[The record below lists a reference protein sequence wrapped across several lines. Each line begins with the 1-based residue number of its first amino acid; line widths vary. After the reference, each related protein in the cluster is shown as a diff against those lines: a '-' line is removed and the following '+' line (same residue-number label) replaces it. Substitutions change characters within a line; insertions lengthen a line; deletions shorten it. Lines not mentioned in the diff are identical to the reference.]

1 MKTASQAGK
10 IAVNSPV
17 HGYFCMRHL
26 QGQPRCQTSLLPPSI
41 EEYVPENH
49 PVRVIDAFVESL
61 DVIEMGFD
69 KARTAATGRR
79 PYHPGDLLK
88 LYIYAYLNQTSSTR
102 RLEKE
107 CHRNLEVLWLMKQ
120 LAPDFKTIADF
131 RKDNGQAIKRVCRQ
145 FVLFCK
151 QAGLVSG
158 QLVAIDGSK
167 FKAAASKDQALTRKQ
182 LEQQVGKL
190 EQKIDHY
197 LGQLAASDQQTDTD
211 LNQAKVHDALAYLQS
226 HKAELQDE
234 LKALVENDDTQTCRT
249 EPEARLMKS
258 GREGMV
264 VGYNAQNAV
273 DAEHQ
278 LVVHHELTQ
287 VGGDN
292 RQLEPMAKAS
302 LAVLEDELDT
312 IVADAGYSNG
322 EQLEDIRKAGV
333 NVAAPSNRSVNNQG
347 TGDFFQKSD
356 FTYLPDADAYRCPA
370 GQLLHHKIR
379 NTHQKRHLYVRT
391 GCSQCPLQGQ
401 CTTADRRWVTR
412 HFHEEALEQAQWQAT
427 PERMVRRMATVE
439 PTFATLKRLLNKGRL
454 TCWGLASAASEY
466 SLGVLCYNLM
476 RVINI
481 LGVKGALARLC

>member
-1 MKTASQAGK
+1 
-10 IAVNSPV
+10 
-17 HGYFCMRHL
+17 MRHL
-26 QGQPRCQTSLLPPSI
+26 QGQPRSQTSLLPPSI
-41 EEYVPENH
+41 EEYVPEDH
-49 PVRVIDAFVESL
+49 PVRVIDAFVDSL
-61 DVIEMGFD
+61 DVVEMGFD
-69 KARTAATGRR
+69 KAHTAATGRR

-158 QLVAIDGSK
+158 HLVAIDGSK
-167 FKAAASKDQALTRKQ
+167 FRAAASKDQALTRKQ
-182 LEQQVGKL
+182 LENQVGKL

-197 LGQLAASDQQTDTD
+197 LGQLAASDQQTETD
-211 LNQAKVHDALAYLQS
+211 LNQAKVNDALAYLLS

-234 LKALVENDDTQTCRT
+234 LRALVENDDTQTCRT

-287 VGGDN
+287 AGGDN
-292 RQLEPMAKAS
+292 QQLEPVTEATRDA
-302 LAVLEDELDT
+302 LAGDLET
-312 IVADAGYSNG
+312 VVADAGYSNG
-322 EQLEDIRKAGV
+322 EQIEGTRNTGV
-333 NVAAPSNRSVNNQG
+333 NIAVPSNRAVNNQG
-347 TGDFFQKSD
+347 SGEFFQKSD
-356 FTYLPDADAYRCPA
+356 FTYLPDDDAYRCPA
-370 GQLLHHKIR
+370 GKLLHYKTR
-379 NTHQKRHLYVRT
+379 NTKQRMHLYARA

-412 HFHEEALEQAQWQAT
+412 HFHEEALEQAQRQAT

-454 TCWGLASAASEY
+454 TCWGLASAHSEY
-466 SLGVLCYNLM
+466 SLGVLSYNLM

-481 LGVKGALARLC
+481 LGVKGVLARLC

>member
-1 MKTASQAGK
+1 M
-10 IAVNSPV
+10 NSPV

-26 QGQPRCQTSLLPPSI
+26 QGQPRSQTALLPPSI
-41 EEYVPENH
+41 EEYVPDDH
-49 PVRVIDAFVESL
+49 PVRVIDAFVDSL
-61 DVIEMGFD
+61 DVVDLGFD
-69 KARTAATGRR
+69 KAHTAATGRK

-131 RKDNGQAIKRVCRQ
+131 RKGNGQAIKRVCRQ

-158 QLVAIDGSK
+158 HLVAIDGSK

-182 LEQQVGKL
+182 LEKQLGKL
-190 EQKIDHY
+190 EQKIDRY
-197 LGQLAASDQQTDTD
+197 LGQLAESDQQAETD
-211 LNQAKVHDALAYLQS
+211 LDQAKVKDALAYLQS

-234 LKALVENDDTQTCRT
+234 LQALVENGDTQTCRT
-249 EPEARLMKS
+249 EPDARLMKS

-273 DAEHQ
+273 DAKHQ

-287 VGGDN
+287 AGTDNQQLAPVTEASQQALDGD
-292 RQLEPMAKAS
+292 
-302 LAVLEDELDT
+302 LDT
-312 IVADAGYSNG
+312 VVADAGYSNG
-322 EQLEDIRKAGV
+322 EQIEDTRETGV
-333 NVAAPSNRSVNNQG
+333 NIAVPSNRAVNNQG
-347 TGDFFQKSD
+347 SGEFFQKSD
-356 FTYLPDADAYRCPA
+356 FTYLVDEDAYRCPA
-370 GQLLHHKIR
+370 GERLPHKTI
-379 NTHQKRHLYVRT
+379 NTKERMHLYARS
-391 GCSQCPLQGQ
+391 GCSQCRLQAQ

-412 HFHEEALEQAQWQAT
+412 HFNEAALRQAQQQAS
-427 PERMVRRMATVE
+427 PERMVRRMAAVE

-454 TCWGLASAASEY
+454 TCWGLSSAHSEY
-466 SLGVLCYNLM
+466 SLGVMSYNLM

-481 LGVKGALARLC
+481 LGVKGLLARLG